1 MSLFKFSTI
10 SAVMNTVNNPRVQA
24 TVATKNG
31 YVFKITDNYTSGGS
45 KSSVAILVGAGTVAN
60 GVVDF
65 TIGGQN
71 VYTTIVGATQTTA
84 ALAAALIKTNCDAV
98 LLGLGYTVSVTS
110 ATITITAPVN
120 ASSTALVLLD
130 NVSVASTTLT
140 LTPTYTAGTDAVTYK
155 EAAEAST
162 NDAGAKADK
171 LYVAMNIIDT
181 PELWNQADFVI
192 PAGSYIRAF
201 NLNDLVGYP
210 VELSSDLVTTA
221 YASVAVGEFLVP
233 VPAGANAMMWKK
245 ATDTG
250 YACVLKVIEKTTF
263 GGTGFYC
270 KITNN

>member
-1 MSLFKFSTI
+1 MSLFKFGSLGAI
-10 SAVMNTVNNPRVQA
+10 MNTVNNPRVQA
-24 TVATKNG
+24 TAATKNG
-31 YVFKITDNYTSGGS
+31 YVFKVTDNYTSGGS
-45 KSSVAILVGAGTVAN
+45 KSSVAIVVGAGTIAN
-60 GVVDF
+60 GAVSF
-65 TIGGQN
+65 NIGGQN
-71 VYTTIVGATQTTA
+71 VYTTIVAATQTTA

-98 LLGLGYTVSVTS
+98 LLGLGYTVAINT
-110 ATITITAPVN
+110 ATITITAPAN
-120 ASSTALVLLD
+120 GASTNSVLLD
-130 NVSVASTTLT
+130 NVSLADTTLT

-155 EAAEAST
+155 EAAEASA

-192 PAGSYIRAF
+192 PVGSYIRAF
-201 NLNDLVGYP
+201 NLNDLIGYP

-221 YASVAVGEFLVP
+221 YGSVAVGEYLVP

>member
-1 MSLFKFSTI
+1 MSLFKFGSLGA
-10 SAVMNTVNNPRVQA
+10 SMNTVNNPRVQA
-24 TVATKNG
+24 TAATKNG

-45 KSSVAILVGAGTVAN
+45 KSKVVIVVGSDTIAD
-60 GVVDF
+60 GVVQF
-65 TIGGQN
+65 NIGGQN
-71 VYTTIVGATQTTA
+71 IYTTIVALTQDTDA
-84 ALAAALIKTNCDAV
+84 KVAALIKTNCDAV
-98 LLGLGYTVSVTS
+98 LLGLGYTVAIDT
-110 ATITITAPVN
+110 ATLTITAPAVG
-120 ASSTALVLLD
+120 SSTSVVLLD
-130 NVSVASTTLT
+130 NISVADSTVT
-140 LTPTYTAGTDAVTYK
+140 LTPTYTAGTDATAYK
-155 EAAEAST
+155 EAAVPSA

-221 YASVAVGEFLVP
+221 YGSVAVGEFLVP

-263 GGTGFYC
+263 GGTGLYC